1 MPIHRNAFGR
11 ANSCLFCLR
20 DEGFINHTH
29 LVCVNLQRICNVR
42 KDNDFEPGSVEF
54 IRDSF
59 IILVN

>member
-1 MPIHRNAFGR
+1 MSLDEPIVVFLA
-11 ANSCLFCLR
+11 LR